1 MGSSDN
7 DPVQDGLGFLFHCL
21 QPFFFFFLFEVVV
34 MRRMMNAAEARAA
47 ISYPLAVLRVLY
59 LLFNLIIIITLLS
72 LPWYLSFTGNES
84 MSG

>member
-1 MGSSDN
+1 
-7 DPVQDGLGFLFHCL
+7 
-21 QPFFFFFLFEVVV
+21 
-34 MRRMMNAAEARAA
+34 MRTMMNAAEARAA

-72 LPWYLSFTGNES
+72 LAWYLSFTGNES